1 MIAIG
6 LAAAIAAILATLPAS
21 LAAHLLPAAVQ
32 AEDFSGSLW
41 HGSAGRIRVDGRE
54 AGALEWRL
62 HPAALLGLSVA
73 ADLHW
78 VKVGFVLDAAVT
90 VDRHGFTARDIRGGG
105 PIADLQELG
114 VAAGWHGNADIH
126 FSELKGDFS
135 APLFAAGDLKVA
147 NLGSAQFADGAD
159 LGGYD
164 LQFPEQA
171 GAGDG
176 SLTAQLSDTGGPL
189 QVQATI
195 NYSAKT
201 RSAVLSGSLRARPDA
216 PPALLRQLQSV
227 SRGRDPY
234 GPIPI
239 DLEFNNLW
247 R

>member
-1 MIAIG
+1 MILIG

-21 LAAHLLPAAVQ
+21 LATHLLPATVQ
-32 AEDFSGSLW
+32 AEDFSGTLW
-41 HGSAGRIRVDGRE
+41 HGSAGRIRVDARE

-62 HPAALLGLSVA
+62 HPAALLGLAVA

-78 VKVGFVLDAAVT
+78 VKVGFVIDAAVNI
-90 VDRHGFTARDIRGGG
+90 DRHGFAARDIKGGG
-105 PIADLQELG
+105 PIADLRELG
-114 VAAGWHGNADIH
+114 VAAGWHGTADIH
-126 FSELKGDFS
+126 LSELRGDFS
-135 APLFAAGDLKVA
+135 APLFAAGDVKVA
-147 NLGSAQFADGAD
+147 NLGSAQFADGSD
-159 LGGYD
+159 LGSYD
-164 LQFPEQA
+164 LRFPEQA

-176 SLTAQLSDTGGPL
+176 NLAAQLTDTGGPL

-201 RSAVLSGSLRARPDA
+201 RSAIVSGSLRARPDA
-216 PPALLRQLQSV
+216 PPALLSQLQSL

-234 GPIPI
+234 GEIPI